1 MTSGGNNQ
9 PNLAECEASDLALY
23 LLGHRFSVSLDCAH
37 AMGPAVTFD
46 RWRDIHIFLSRA
58 SYPDEL
64 VGSSPP
70 CSIQISQSHVAVP
83 FLLLIS
89 CVVILTSQGD
99 AMEATQWLLEC
110 TQCLP
115 GAEEISAKIMGGDD
129 DDDDDVEVVEVEA
142 VAAVSRDDDDDD
154 DDDETADNKVK
165 AKKEPAAASAAADGK
180 VSSGKVLELPKSMV
194 DETKKEKGSPSL
206 NHSSSASPV
215 PVAPRTSVE
224 VSASTPR
231 SKFDLTLHESTGIV
245 LRNKKE
251 EVVAV
256 PSSAV
261 ASVIVFPKA
270 EDCRKATS
278 NSRKKG
284 PPKRPGNLVLLTLK
298 KGEADDVQ
306 FRGKSLKQICFQL
319 PQSILPKSSADDDED
334 SDGGGGMMVVEPIK
348 ERDIELEWVDLLGKT
363 FGLSSEKVILVSNP
377 AYLTDDGREE
387 RAYVGRYSFKSDETQ
402 GTSTTTAGM
411 PYVKCYEGVNDGVLF
426 PLEEGLLFFKPP
438 KFVPRSSLHSLQC
451 GRGGG
456 DSRYVDLIG
465 ELIDD
470 EGSVEFSNI
479 AREELRVLD
488 HYIHQVLIK
497 AMERDV
503 KGGGDEGGMK
513 IEADAVASPAS
524 KFGGD
529 ERKMGP
535 SADESPIGASS
546 GDDSVEIVSVTGGR
560 SRRAAS
566 REAREATKAQLQAKA
581 LAGGNDDED
590 SDDDD
595 EEDFVMHD
603 ESAED
608 DSEEDESDASDDDEE
623 ADATESEDD
632 DDDNDDDEE
641 EEEPMKKKAKMPLL
655 D

>member
-1 MTSGGNNQ
+1 
-9 PNLAECEASDLALY
+9 
-23 LLGHRFSVSLDCAH
+23 
-37 AMGPAVTFD
+37 
-46 RWRDIHIFLSRA
+46 
-58 SYPDEL
+58 
-64 VGSSPP
+64 
-70 CSIQISQSHVAVP
+70 
-83 FLLLIS
+83 
-89 CVVILTSQGD
+89 
-99 AMEATQWLLEC
+99 MEATQWLLEC

-129 DDDDDVEVVEVEA
+129 DDDDDDDVEVVEVEA
-142 VAAVSRDDDDDD
+142 VAAVSRDDESEDD
-154 DDDETADNKVK
+154 KVK
-165 AKKEPAAASAAADGK
+165 AKKETAVAAASAISTNTAKTSAGSTDNR

-194 DETKKEKGSPSL
+194 DETKKEKGSPTS
-206 NHSSSASPV
+206 NDSSSASPV
-215 PVAPRTSVE
+215 PDAPRTSVE
-224 VSASTPR
+224 VSATTPR
-231 SKFDLTLHESTGIV
+231 GKFDLTLYESNGIV

-251 EVVAV
+251 EVVTV
-256 PSSAV
+256 PSSSV
-261 ASVIVFPKA
+261 AAVIVFPKA

-298 KGEADDVQ
+298 KEAADDVQ

-319 PQSILPKSSADDDED
+319 PQSILPKSTADDDED
-334 SDGGGGMMVVEPIK
+334 SDGGEGMMVVEPIK

-438 KFVPRSSLHSLQC
+438 KFVPRSSLHTIQC

-456 DSRYVDLIG
+456 DSRYVDLVG
-465 ELIDD
+465 ELEDD
-470 EGSVEFSNI
+470 EGAVEFSNI

-497 AMERDV
+497 AMERDAN
-503 KGGGDEGGMK
+503 GGEDEDGMK
-513 IEADAVASPAS
+513 IEADAAASPAL

-535 SADESPIGASS
+535 SANESPIGASS

-581 LAGGNDDED
+581 LAGGNDEED

-603 ESAED
+603 ESADD

-623 ADATESEDD
+623 ADATESEGDD
-632 DDDNDDDEE
+632 DEDEEE
-641 EEEPMKKKAKMPLL
+641 EEEPMKKKAKML
-655 D
+655 

>member
-1 MTSGGNNQ
+1 
-9 PNLAECEASDLALY
+9 
-23 LLGHRFSVSLDCAH
+23 
-37 AMGPAVTFD
+37 
-46 RWRDIHIFLSRA
+46 
-58 SYPDEL
+58 
-64 VGSSPP
+64 
-70 CSIQISQSHVAVP
+70 
-83 FLLLIS
+83 
-89 CVVILTSQGD
+89 
-99 AMEATQWLLEC
+99 MEATQWLLEC

-129 DDDDDVEVVEVEA
+129 DDDDEVEDVEVVEVEA
-142 VAAVSRDDDDDD
+142 VAAVSRDD
-154 DDDETADNKVK
+154 EEEEESEDNEVK
-165 AKKEPAAASAAADGK
+165 AEKVPAAASAAAKTSACDGDGGK

-194 DETKKEKGSPSL
+194 DESKKEKGSPSPD
-206 NHSSSASPV
+206 SSPAPA
-215 PVAPRTSVE
+215 APRTSVE
-224 VSASTPR
+224 VSATTPR

-251 EVVAV
+251 EVVTV
-256 PSSAV
+256 PSSSV
-261 ASVIVFPKA
+261 ETVIVFPKA

-298 KGEADDVQ
+298 KEAADNVQ
-306 FRGKSLKQICFQL
+306 FRGKPLKQICFQL
-319 PQSILPKSSADDDED
+319 PQSILPKPSSDDDED

-363 FGLSSEKVILVSNP
+363 FGLSSEKVVLVSNP

-387 RAYVGRYSFKSDETQ
+387 RAYVGRYNFKSDETQ

-411 PYVKCYEGVNDGVLF
+411 PYVKCYEGVNDGVLY

-438 KFVPRSSLHSLQC
+438 KFVPRSSLHSIQC

-456 DSRYVDLIG
+456 DSRYVDLVG
-465 ELIDD
+465 ELEDD
-470 EGSVEFSNI
+470 EGAVEFSNI
-479 AREELRVLD
+479 ARDELRVLE

-497 AMERDV
+497 AMERDAN
-503 KGGGDEGGMK
+503 GGGEGGDDDGMK
-513 IEADAVASPAS
+513 IEAGAAASPPT
-524 KFGGD
+524 KFGD
-529 ERKMGP
+529 DVRKMGP

-546 GDDSVEIVSVTGGR
+546 EDDSVEIVGVSGGR

-581 LAGGNDDED
+581 LAVGNDDED

-603 ESAED
+603 ESEDDDD
-608 DSEEDESDASDDDEE
+608 DSEEDVSDASDDDEE
-623 ADATESEDD
+623 ADATESEGDD
-632 DDDNDDDEE
+632 E
-641 EEEPMKKKAKMPLL
+641 EEEPMKKKAKML
-655 D
+655 